1 MFRQRP
7 TWASR
12 LSQGQTRLTRRQA
25 WEASRLIA
33 AARAGKP
40 VSPQVAAAV
49 TRQDAVILAA
59 LNAAARR
66 GQSAPDPASRQEAL
80 TDAELA
86 ALVRQDLLTR
96 IK

>member
-1 MFRQRP
+1 M
-7 TWASR
+7 
-12 LSQGQTRLTRRQA
+12 
-25 WEASRLIA
+25 
-33 AARAGKP
+33 
-40 VSPQVAAAV
+40 AAAV

-59 LNAAARR
+59 MNAAARR

-86 ALVRQDLLTR
+86 ALVRQDLLKK